1 MIPLRDE
8 NPSRIFPLVTLLLIA
23 ANAAAFIYQITLGP
37 AGQNFVVRFGA
48 IPWEITHRAELP
60 GLAPGLQT
68 GWPSVVTLVSSMFLH
83 GGILHLAGNMLYLW
97 IFGDNVED
105 ALGHVRYLVFYL
117 ASGLAAAL
125 LQAVLQPASGIPSV
139 GASGAIAGV
148 LGGYFV
154 LYPRARVVTLV
165 PLFFLFPLVEVPA
178 GLYLLFWFLMQ
189 FWMGSAD
196 LASAGRHAETGGVA
210 WWAHVG
216 GFVAGLL
223 MILVFRP
230 RRKPAPRYRIV

>member
-1 MIPLRDE
+1 VIPLRDSVPRRTYPFA
-8 NPSRIFPLVTLLLIA
+8 NNLLIVL
-23 ANAAAFIYQITLGP
+23 NVAAFFLQFSQGP
-37 AGQNFVVRFGA
+37 ALEAFLSRWAF
-48 IPWEITHRAELP
+48 IPDRLLHPVAWGMPLSAS
-60 GLAPGLQT
+60 LAT
-68 GWPSVVTLVSSMFLH
+68 VFTAMFLH
-83 GGILHLAGNMLYLW
+83 GGFLHLAGNLLYLW

-105 ALGHVRYLVFYL
+105 ALGHFRYLVFYL
-117 ASGLAAAL
+117 ASGVAA
-125 LQAVLQPASGIPSV
+125 AVLQTVLNPASSVPNV

-178 GLYLLFWFLMQ
+178 AIYLLFWFLMQ

-196 LASAGRHAETGGVA
+196 LASAARRPDAGGVA

-216 GFVAGLL
+216 GFVAGALL
-223 MILVFRP
+223 VLLKKP
-230 RRKPAPRYRIV
+230 RRRPSARFRIV

>member
-1 MIPLRDE
+1 MIPLRDSVPRRTIPFT
-8 NPSRIFPLVTLLLIA
+8 NGLLLA
-23 ANAAAFIYQITLGP
+23 LNAGAFLRQLAEGDALPEFVAQWAFIPDRLFHP
-37 AGQNFVVRFGA
+37 AAWGVSPSFGLLTILTA
-48 IPWEITHRAELP
+48 
-60 GLAPGLQT
+60 
-68 GWPSVVTLVSSMFLH
+68 MFLH
-83 GGILHLAGNMLYLW
+83 GGFLHLAGNMLYLW

-117 ASGLAAAL
+117 ASGVAAAL
-125 LQAVLQPASGIPSV
+125 LQALLQPASAIPNV

-178 GLYLLFWFLMQ
+178 ALYLLFWFLMQ

-196 LASAGRHAETGGVA
+196 LASAGRHAEAGGVA

-223 MILVFRP
+223 LILVFRP
-230 RRKPAPRYRIV
+230 RRRPAPRYRIV

>member
-1 MIPLRDE
+1 MIPLRDSV
-8 NPSRIFPLVTLLLIA
+8 PRRTFPFVNILLVTL
-23 ANAAAFIYQITLGP
+23 NVAAFLLQLAQGP
-37 AGQNFVVRFGA
+37 QLEAFLARWAF
-48 IPWEITHRAELP
+48 IPDRLLHPAAWGVPVSASL
-60 GLAPGLQT
+60 
-68 GWPSVVTLVSSMFLH
+68 VTVFTAMFLH
-83 GGILHLAGNMLYLW
+83 GGFLHLAGNLLYLW

-105 ALGHVRYLVFYL
+105 ALGHLRYLLFYV
-117 ASGLAAAL
+117 ASGVAA
-125 LQAVLQPASGIPSV
+125 AVLQTALNPASAVPNV

-178 GLYLLFWFLMQ
+178 AIYLLLWFLMQ

-196 LASAGRHAETGGVA
+196 LASASRHPGQGGVA

-216 GFVAGLL
+216 GFVAGVLL
-223 MILVFRP
+223 VLVRRP
-230 RRKPAPRYRIV
+230 RRRPPARYRIL

>member
-1 MIPLRDE
+1 VIPLRDSVPRRTIPFT
-8 NPSRIFPLVTLLLIA
+8 NNLLIA
-23 ANAAAFIYQITLGP
+23 LNAGVFLVQLAAGDALPEFVARWAFIPDRLFHPSAWGVSP
-37 AGQNFVVRFGA
+37 AFGLLTIFSA
-48 IPWEITHRAELP
+48 
-60 GLAPGLQT
+60 
-68 GWPSVVTLVSSMFLH
+68 MFLH
-83 GGILHLAGNMLYLW
+83 GGFLHIAGNMLYLW

-105 ALGHVRYLVFYL
+105 ALGHVRYLLFYL
-117 ASGLAAAL
+117 ASGTAASL
-125 LQAVLQPASGIPSV
+125 LQALFQPASGIPNV

-148 LGGYFV
+148 LGAYFV

-189 FWMGSAD
+189 FWMGSAN
-196 LASAGRHAETGGVA
+196 LSSAGRHAGAGGVA

-216 GFVAGLL
+216 GFVTGVLL
-223 MILVFRP
+223 VLVFRP

>member
-1 MIPLRDE
+1 VIPLRDSV
-8 NPSRIFPLVTLLLIA
+8 PRRTFPFTNNLLLA
-23 ANAAAFIYQITLGP
+23 LNAGAFLAELAEGDALPEFVARWAFIPDRLFHP
-37 AGQNFVVRFGA
+37 AAWG
-48 IPWEITHRAELP
+48 
-60 GLAPGLQT
+60 
-68 GWPSVVTLVSSMFLH
+68 VSSGFGLLTVITAMFLH
-83 GGILHLAGNMLYLW
+83 GGFLHLAGNLLYLW

-105 ALGHVRYLVFYL
+105 ALGHLRYLAFYL
-117 ASGLAAAL
+117 ASGVAAAL
-125 LQAVLQPASGIPSV
+125 LQGFLQPASAIPNV

-178 GLYLLFWFLMQ
+178 GFYLLFWFLMQ

-196 LASAGRHAETGGVA
+196 LASAGRHAEAGGVA

-216 GFVAGLL
+216 GFVAGVL
-223 MILVFRP
+223 MILVVRP
-230 RRKPAPRYRIV
+230 RRKPAPRFRIV

>member
-1 MIPLRDE
+1 VIPLRDSV
-8 NPSRIFPLVTLLLIA
+8 PRRTFPFTNNLLLA
-23 ANAAAFIYQITLGP
+23 LNACAFLAQLAQGDALAEFVARWAFIPDRLFHP
-37 AGQNFVVRFGA
+37 AAWGVSPAFGVLTVFTA
-48 IPWEITHRAELP
+48 
-60 GLAPGLQT
+60 
-68 GWPSVVTLVSSMFLH
+68 MFLH
-83 GGILHLAGNMLYLW
+83 GGLLHLAGNLLYLW

-105 ALGHVRYLVFYL
+105 ALGHVRYLGFYL

-125 LQAVLQPASGIPSV
+125 LQAFLQPASGIPNV

-148 LGGYFV
+148 LGAYFV

-189 FWMGSAD
+189 FWMGSAN
-196 LASAGRHAETGGVA
+196 LASAGRQAEAGGVA

-216 GFVAGLL
+216 GFVAGALL
-223 MILVFRP
+223 VLAVRP
-230 RRKPAPRYRIV
+230 RRRPAPRYRIV